1 MSLLPRP
8 QQRVTIKSLH
18 PFPPCPR
25 VSEATGLPSFS
36 SWLCCSCAVTQL
48 RPTLCDPMDCSTAG
62 LPVPHCLLEFAETRV
77 HCVGGAVQSSL
88 PLSGLFQ
95 FDVVKAQP
103 CHHKRQGFLLTA
115 DEFVRIYAASL
126 LPIHP
131 SADPSL
137 FCDDAAVHTGTGVP
151 LNQSAASSYKDPA
164 VDAGPS
170 GMMPRLKTPNL
181 TPSEK
186 SLGVK
191 VTGSHVLGS
200 GGGH

>member
-1 MSLLPRP
+1 MFLSG
-8 QQRVTIKSLH
+8 K
-18 PFPPCPR
+18 
-25 VSEATGLPSFS
+25 
-36 SWLCCSCAVTQL
+36 
-48 RPTLCDPMDCSTAG
+48 
-62 LPVPHCLLEFAETRV
+62 LLERQILASFACMCLVYLIEHYALEV
-77 HCVGGAVQSSL
+77 HPS
-88 PLSGLFQ
+88 
-95 FDVVKAQP
+95 
-103 CHHKRQGFLLTA
+103 HHKRQGFLLTA

-151 LNQSAASSYKDPA
+151 LNQSAASSYKDLA
-164 VDAGPS
+164 ADAGPS

-186 SLGVK
+186 SLGMK